1 MKKIKLNIQMFASTN
16 KTTNYE
22 LPQFIGTDKPSWL
35 GDINS
40 AMSTI
45 DTGMH
50 DNATAIDGIESTVQT
65 ASATATQASQDVETL
80 TETVTTHGGSITSID
95 GRVTTLEG
103 DNATNKANI
112 TNVTGRVS
120 SLESDNVVN
129 KQNIAKNANSINN
142 LESYF
147 TLTDI
152 RALTNPTISQGGGS
166 VQTNDMHIA
175 LNSSGTYG
183 KIYGRLVITGQTAY
197 PRVRFTNTGIK
208 GVTQEFVINPIGF
221 CYGMVSPVTAM
232 GNINIYVIPPT
243 GNQTSA
249 TIEIR
254 FGAYQNGGTTAGFV
268 EPCMIVFKDFGDT
281 E

>member
-50 DNATAIDGIESTVQT
+50 DNATAITGIESTVQT
-65 ASATATQASQDVETL
+65 ASATATQASQDVATL
-80 TETVTTHGGSITSID
+80 SETVTSQGGSITSIG
-95 GRVTTLEG
+95 GRVDTLET

-120 SLESDNVVN
+120 TLEADNVVN
-129 KQNIAKNANSINN
+129 KQNIAKNKNSIEG
-142 LESYF
+142 LESYLA
-147 TLTDI
+147 LTDN
-152 RALTNPTISQGGGS
+152 RGLNNPTIGNGTI
-166 VQTNDMHIA
+166 TNNSLRIG
-175 LNSSGTYG
+175 LNSTGTFG
-183 KIYGRLVITGQTAY
+183 KIYGQIDFNNSSAQPNIKFV
-197 PRVRFTNTGIK
+197 NTGIK
-208 GVTQEFVINPIGF
+208 GVTKEFTIQQAGIGKVDALPNLTF
-221 CYGMVSPVTAM
+221 ANIVVS
-232 GNINIYVIPPT
+232 PPT

-249 TIEIR
+249 SITLKFSGWGSINRCI
-254 FGAYQNGGTTAGFV
+254 FP
-268 EPCMIVFKDFGDT
+268 PCCYFFKDFGDINT
-281 E
+281 N

>member
-1 MKKIKLNIQMFASTN
+1 MKKMKLNIQMFASTN

-65 ASATATQASQDVETL
+65 ASATATQASLDVASL
-80 TETVTTHGGSITSID
+80 TETVTSQGGSLTSIG
-95 GRVTTLEG
+95 GRVDTLET

-129 KQNIAKNANSINN
+129 KQNIAKNKNSIDG
-142 LESYF
+142 LESYLA
-147 TLTDI
+147 LTDN
-152 RALTNPTISQGGGS
+152 RSLTNPTIGAGTISNNS
-166 VQTNDMHIA
+166 LRIA
-175 LNSSGTYG
+175 LNSTGTFG
-183 KIYGRLVITGQTAY
+183 KIYGQIDFNNSSAQPNIKFV
-197 PRVRFTNTGIK
+197 NTGIK
-208 GVTQEFVINPIGF
+208 GVTSEFTIQQAGIGKVDAQPNLIF
-221 CYGMVSPVTAM
+221 ANIVVS
-232 GNINIYVIPPT
+232 PPT

-249 TIEIR
+249 SITLKFSGWGSINRCI
-254 FGAYQNGGTTAGFV
+254 FP
-268 EPCMIVFKDFGDT
+268 PCCYFFKDFGDIDSN
-281 E
+281 

>member
-35 GDINS
+35 TDINS

-65 ASATATQASQDVETL
+65 ASATATQASQDVATL
-80 TETVTTHGGSITSID
+80 TDTVTSQGGSITSID
-95 GRVTTLEG
+95 GRVTSLET

-120 SLESDNVVN
+120 SLEADNVVN
-129 KQNIAKNANSINN
+129 KQNITKNTNSIDG

-147 TLTDI
+147 ALTNN
-152 RALTNPTISQGGGS
+152 RTLTNPTIASGT
-166 VQTNDMHIA
+166 VQSNQLRIA
-175 LNSSGTYG
+175 LNSTGTFG
-183 KIYGRLVITGQTAY
+183 KIYGSLDYTGATAQ
-197 PRVRFTNTGIK
+197 PSIKFVNTGIK
-208 GVTQEFVINPIGF
+208 GVTSEFTIQAAGVQKVATQSGINFVNIV
-221 CYGMVSPVTAM
+221 VS
-232 GNINIYVIPPT
+232 PPT

-249 TIEIR
+249 SITLKMSGWGNNANVILTPSCY
-254 FGAYQNGGTTAGFV
+254 F
-268 EPCMIVFKDFGDT
+268 FKDFGDIDNS
-281 E
+281 

>member
-45 DTGMH
+45 DEGMH

-80 TETVTTHGGSITSID
+80 TETVTTQGGSITSID

-120 SLESDNVVN
+120 SLEADNVVN
-129 KQNIAKNANSINN
+129 KQNITANSNELN
-142 LESYF
+142 AFKSYL
-147 TLTDI
+147 TLTDN
-152 RALTNPTISQGGGS
+152 RTLSNPTITQGGGS
-166 VQTNDMHIA
+166 ISSNNIRVA
-175 LNSSGTYG
+175 LNSSGTAG
-183 KIYGRLVITGQTAY
+183 KIYGTLNITGQTNW
-197 PRVRFTNTGIK
+197 PRVKFTNTGIK
-208 GVTQEFVINPIGF
+208 GVTSEFTISTAGISTGLTPQSYAGSVAIV
-221 CYGMVSPVTAM
+221 VSPPV
-232 GNINIYVIPPT
+232 

-249 TIEIR
+249 SIELR
-254 FGAYQNGGTTAGFV
+254 FGSYASGGASQAILI
-268 EPCMIVFKDFGDT
+268 PCMYFFKDFGDT